1 MKHFKQMHKSSFT
14 LNSPADERWQ
24 VAQRVAA
31 SPYFQ
36 KSPKLRDFLLYVCEK
51 TLKDCL
57 EEVREQQ
64 IGAKVFGRRPDYNAS
79 EDNIVRVEARELRK
93 RLETYFSVEGKDEP
107 IVIRIPKGGYVP
119 TFECRESSAPMLI
132 SPAPSAEAQTSIR
145 TVRAETSLD
154 EPSASGRSAK
164 HYVQILSA
172 VLVILSI
179 AGVWLWR
186 ENRSLRREL
195 RSKVESAALLRPQ
208 LSAASDSNRDHSFYL
223 DLLRQTGADAP
234 RDTLLVLSN
243 PSVLLYFGSNK
254 KLPDGVGAKQTRLL
268 TAGMR
273 RALESFLGGPSEDYA
288 YQFLRFT
295 NDAYTG
301 MGESV
306 AAYHVGR
313 LLQLLHL
320 PVRITQG
327 RFLTWESV
335 RKENLI
341 VLGSPHI
348 NSWTRQNLAKAN
360 FGLRDRGVENFKPQF
375 GERPYYETIYDPLT
389 GNVLEDYGFVSRLTS
404 PSGATILV
412 LAGRTSFGTFG
423 VGEFFASPEKM
434 RPAFEKLKALNQNK
448 KPLSDFQI
456 LIRIKVRD
464 NIPID
469 SSYET
474 CRILSA
480 PNLAP

>member
-1 MKHFKQMHKSSFT
+1 MHKSSFT
-14 LNSPADERWQ
+14 LDSPLADERWE
-24 VAQRVAA
+24 VAKRVAA

-64 IGAKVFGRRPDYNAS
+64 IGTKVFGRRLGYNAS
-79 EDNIVRVEARELRK
+79 EDNIVRVEARELRN

-107 IVIRIPKGGYVP
+107 MIIRIPKGAYVP
-119 TFECRESSAPMLI
+119 TFECRESSAPTLI
-132 SPAPSAEAQTSIR
+132 SPAPSAEVQTSIKR
-145 TVRAETSLD
+145 VPAETSLD
-154 EPSASGRSAK
+154 KSPPSGQSAK
-164 HYVQILSA
+164 HYVPILSG

-186 ENRSLRREL
+186 ENRSLSREL
-195 RSKVESAALLRPQ
+195 RAKVESAALFKPR
-208 LSAASDSNRDHSFYL
+208 LSAASDSNVDHSFYL
-223 DLLRQTGADAP
+223 DLLGQTGGHAP

-243 PSVLLYFGSNK
+243 PSVLLYFGSNQK
-254 KLPDGVGAKQTRLL
+254 FPDGVGAKQTRLL
-268 TAGMR
+268 PPGVKS
-273 RALESFLGGPSEDYA
+273 ALGSLLGEPSEDSA
-288 YQFLRFT
+288 YHFLRST

-306 AAYHVGR
+306 AAFHVGR

-320 PVRITQG
+320 PVRIIQG

-348 NSWTRQNLAKAN
+348 NSWTRQNLARAN
-360 FGLRDRGVENFKPQF
+360 FSLRDRAVENFNPQF
-375 GERPYYETIYDPLT
+375 GERPYYETIYDPQT
-389 GNVLEDYGFVSRLTS
+389 GNVLEDYGIVSRLTS

-434 RPAFEKLKALNQNK
+434 RPVFEKLKVLNQTK
-448 KPLSDFQI
+448 KSPFDFQI

-480 PNLAP
+480 PDLAP